1 VWVSKEQ
8 RRDRCRRMG
17 DSMRWGPSIEAR
29 RREEE
34 RGWAVGRSCG
44 RGQDH
49 IHSPPRDRGQCVF
62 VTADSL
68 SSREAA
74 EQGGRQSAKANGANG
89 WWQWMLFFVC
99 FLLDRTG

>member
-1 VWVSKEQ
+1 MVEVKTAFTHPRGTEGSGRVGSVSVSAE
-8 RRDRCRRMG
+8 G
-17 DSMRWGPSIEAR
+17 AS
-29 RREEE
+29 
-34 RGWAVGRSCG
+34 
-44 RGQDH
+44 
-49 IHSPPRDRGQCVF
+49 VF

-89 WWQWMLFFVC
+89 WWQWMMFFVC